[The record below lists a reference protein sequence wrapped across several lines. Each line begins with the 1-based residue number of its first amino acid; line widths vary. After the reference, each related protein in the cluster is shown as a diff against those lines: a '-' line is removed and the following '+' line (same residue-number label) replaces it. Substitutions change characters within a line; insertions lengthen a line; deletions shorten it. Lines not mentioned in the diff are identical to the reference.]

1 VGWAQFLIAIFTPSL
16 RWELSRITYTVAV
29 RRFLEW
35 LSGTIVKIFFREILI
50 EGKENLPDSGPI
62 LFTPNHP
69 NALLDPLL
77 VQFFA
82 SDFKVRFVAKAP
94 LFKIPIFGSVL
105 RAMGAIPVVRKI
117 DVNTNVD
124 YTHFFSACVDALKQ
138 GDSIAIFPEGRSLPQ
153 PFLAPMRTGP
163 ARLFFMAHDQG
174 TKPHIVPVGLNYER
188 GSIFRSSVQIS
199 IAPEIVT
206 TPFEE
211 QYKKDPASAVRNL
224 TDEIGRVLDRYV
236 FQAETYRDRELILLL
251 DRLYS
256 EEDKPTSSWA
266 ERLDRLRVFGS
277 AIDDLRSSH
286 SKEINDLRH
295 LLSRYHRISKIF
307 RIDPLN
313 TKPTQRSF
321 GLFLMNSLGLLLA
334 AIGWLLNIVPYKL
347 IDLLVRLLH
356 KDESEAGTFKVL
368 FGLILFPVTYCIEG
382 WLIYRW
388 FGWVA
393 TLCFAI
399 LIVPLTLF
407 TLRFFEWREE
417 IRVAGSNPFIE
428 LGTTGRAAAQLQ
440 RLKDRIV
447 DEVDH
452 LANEWQK
459 IRSVSPR

>member
-1 VGWAQFLIAIFTPSL
+1 M
-16 RWELSRITYTVAV
+16 

-35 LSGTIVKIFFREILI
+35 LSRTIVKIFFRETLI

-94 LFKIPIFGSVL
+94 LFKIPIFANIL
-105 RAMGAIPVVRKI
+105 RAIGAIPVVRKI
-117 DVNTNVD
+117 DANTDVD
-124 YTHFFSACVDALKQ
+124 YTQFFAACVDALKQ

-174 TKPHIVPVGLNYER
+174 IKVHIVPVGLNYEQ

-199 IAPEIVT
+199 IAPKIET
-206 TPFEE
+206 KPFEE
-211 QYKKDPASAVRNL
+211 QHKQDPTSAVRNL
-224 TDEIGRVLDRYV
+224 TDEIGKVLDRFV

-256 EEDKPTSSWA
+256 EQDKPASSWS
-266 ERLDRLRVFGS
+266 ERLDRLRIFGS
-277 AIDDLRSSH
+277 AIDDLRNTH
-286 SKEINDLRH
+286 AKEINDLRH

-313 TKPTQRSF
+313 AKAAKPSF
-321 GLFLMNSLGLLLA
+321 GSFLMNSLGLILA
-334 AIGWLLNIVPYKL
+334 VIGWVLNIVPYKL
-347 IDLLVRLLH
+347 TDLLVRLLR
-356 KDESEAGTFKVL
+356 KDESEAATFKVV
-368 FGLILFPVTYCIEG
+368 FGLIAFPLTYLIEG

-388 FGWVA
+388 FGWIA

-399 LIVPLTLF
+399 LILPITLF
-407 TLRFFEWREE
+407 TMRFFEWREE

-428 LGTTGRAAAQLQ
+428 FGTTARATAQLQ
-440 RLKDRIV
+440 RLKNRII

-452 LANEWQK
+452 LADEWQK
-459 IRSVSPR
+459 VRSSI

>member
-1 VGWAQFLIAIFTPSL
+1 M
-16 RWELSRITYTVAV
+16 

-35 LSGTIVKIFFREILI
+35 LSRTIVKIFFREILI
-50 EGKENLPDSGPI
+50 EGTENLPESGSI

-77 VQFFA
+77 IQFFA
-82 SDFKVRFVAKAP
+82 SDFKVRFVAKAS
-94 LFKIPIFGSVL
+94 LFKIPIFANVL
-105 RAMGAIPVVRKI
+105 RAMGAIAVVRKI

-124 YTHFFSACVDALKQ
+124 YTQFFSACVDALKQ

-163 ARLFFMAHDQG
+163 ARLFFLAHDEG
-174 TKPHIVPVGLNYER
+174 SKVHIVPVGLNYEQ

-206 TPFEE
+206 TRFEE
-211 QYKKDPASAVRNL
+211 QHREDPSSAVRNL

-256 EEDKPTSSWA
+256 EEDKPASSWA
-266 ERLDRLRVFGS
+266 ERLDRLRIFGS

-286 SKEINDLRH
+286 AREINDLRH

-307 RIDPLN
+307 RIDPLS
-313 TKPTQRSF
+313 TKPAQRSF
-321 GLFLMNSLGLLLA
+321 GLFLMNSLGLILA

-347 IDLLVRLLH
+347 TDLLVRIMR

-368 FGLILFPVTYCIEG
+368 FGLILFPLTYFIEG

-388 FGWVA
+388 LGWIA
-393 TLCFAI
+393 TFCFAI

-407 TLRFFEWREE
+407 TMRFFEWREE
-417 IRVAGSNPFIE
+417 IRVAGSNPLIE
-428 LGTTGRAAAQLQ
+428 FGTRARATAQLQ

-447 DEVDH
+447 DEVDQ
-452 LANEWQK
+452 LAHEWQK
-459 IRSVSPR
+459 IRTV

>member
-1 VGWAQFLIAIFTPSL
+1 
-16 RWELSRITYTVAV
+16 V

-35 LSGTIVKIFFREILI
+35 LSRTIVKIFFREILI
-50 EGKENLPDSGPI
+50 EGQENFPDSGPI

-77 VQFFA
+77 IQFFA
-82 SDFKVRFVAKAP
+82 SNFKVRFVAKAP
-94 LFKIPIFGSVL
+94 LFKAPIFGSIL

-117 DVNTNVD
+117 DVNTDVD
-124 YTHFFSACVDALKQ
+124 YTHFFSACVEALKQ

-163 ARLFFMAHDQG
+163 ARLFFMAQDQG
-174 TKPHIVPVGLNYER
+174 TKVHIVPVGLNYER

-199 IAPEIVT
+199 VAPEIIT
-206 TPFEE
+206 APFEE
-211 QYKKDPASAVRNL
+211 QHKADPPSAVRNL

-256 EEDKPTSSWA
+256 EEDKPASSWG
-266 ERLDRLRVFGS
+266 ERLDRLRIFGS
-277 AIDDLRSSH
+277 AIDDLRNTH
-286 SKEINDLRH
+286 ANEINDLRH

-307 RIDPLN
+307 RMDPFN
-313 TKPTQRSF
+313 SKPTQRSF
-321 GLFLMNSLGLLLA
+321 GLFVMNSFGLILA

-347 IDLLVRLLH
+347 TDLIVRIMR

-368 FGLILFPVTYCIEG
+368 FGLILFPLTYLIEG
-382 WLIYRW
+382 WLFYKW
-388 FGWVA
+388 FGWIA

-407 TLRFFEWREE
+407 TMRFFEWREE

-428 LGTTGRAAAQLQ
+428 FGSTSRAAAQLQ

-447 DEVDH
+447 DEVDQ
-452 LANEWQK
+452 LAAEWQK

>member
-1 VGWAQFLIAIFTPSL
+1 
-16 RWELSRITYTVAV
+16 V

-35 LSGTIVKIFFREILI
+35 LSGTIVKIFFREIII

-77 VQFFA
+77 IQFFA
-82 SDFKVRFVAKAP
+82 SNFRVRFVAKAP
-94 LFKIPIFGSVL
+94 LFKIPIFRSVL
-105 RAMGAIPVVRKI
+105 FAMGAIPVVRKI
-117 DVNTNVD
+117 DVKTDVD
-124 YTHFFSACVDALKQ
+124 YTQFFSACVDALKQ

-153 PFLAPMRTGP
+153 PYLAPMRTGP
-163 ARLFFMAHDQG
+163 ARLFFLADDQG
-174 TKPHIVPVGLNYER
+174 TKVHIVPVGLNYEQ

-199 IAPEIVT
+199 IALEIDT

-211 QYKKDPASAVRNL
+211 LHKQDPNSAVRNL

-256 EEDKPTSSWA
+256 EEDKPASSWGN
-266 ERLDRLRVFGS
+266 RLDRLRIFGS
-277 AIDDLRSSH
+277 AIDDLRNTH
-286 SKEINDLRH
+286 TKEINDLRH

-313 TKPTQRSF
+313 TKPVKRSF
-321 GLFLMNSLGLLLA
+321 GLFLMNSLGLILA
-334 AIGWLLNIVPYKL
+334 TVGWLFNIVPYKL
-347 IDLLVRLLH
+347 TDLLVRVLR

-368 FGLILFPVTYCIEG
+368 FGLILFPVTYVIEG
-382 WLIYRW
+382 WLIHRW
-388 FGWVA
+388 FGWIA
-393 TLCFAI
+393 TLSFAI

-407 TLRFFEWREE
+407 TMRFFEWREE
-417 IRVAGSNPFIE
+417 IRVTGSNSFIE
-428 LGTTGRAAAQLQ
+428 FGSTARASAQLQ
-440 RLKDRIV
+440 RLKSRIV

-452 LANEWQK
+452 LADEWQR
-459 IRSVSPR
+459 IRTSALQR

>member
-1 VGWAQFLIAIFTPSL
+1 L
-16 RWELSRITYTVAV
+16 RWGLPRIPHLASRYTVAV

-35 LSGTIVKIFFREILI
+35 LSRTIVKIFFREILI
-50 EGKENLPDSGPI
+50 EGKENLPDFGPI

-94 LFKIPIFGSVL
+94 LFKIPIFANVL
-105 RAMGAIPVVRKI
+105 RAMGAIPVTRKI

-124 YTHFFSACVDALKQ
+124 YTQFFSACVDALKQ

-163 ARLFFMAHDQG
+163 ARLFFMAHDLG
-174 TKPHIVPVGLNYER
+174 IKVHIVPVGLNYER
-188 GSIFRSSVQIS
+188 GSIFRSSVQVS
-199 IAPEIVT
+199 IAPQIVT

-211 QYKKDPASAVRNL
+211 QHIQDSASAVRNL

-256 EEDKPTSSWA
+256 EEDRPASSWA
-266 ERLDRLRVFGS
+266 ERLDRLRIFGS
-277 AIDDLRSSH
+277 AIDDLRNSH
-286 SKEINDLRH
+286 TKEINDLRH

-313 TKPTQRSF
+313 TKPAQRSF
-321 GLFLMNSLGLLLA
+321 GLFVMNSVGLIIA
-334 AIGWLLNIVPYKL
+334 MIGWLFNIVPYKL
-347 IDLLVRLLH
+347 TDLLVRLLH
-356 KDESEAGTFKVL
+356 KDESEAATFKVG
-368 FGLILFPVTYCIEG
+368 FGLISFPLTYVIEG
-382 WLIYRW
+382 WFIHRW
-388 FGWVA
+388 FGWIA
-393 TLCFAI
+393 TFSFAI

-407 TLRFFEWREE
+407 TMRFFEWREE
-417 IRVAGSNPFIE
+417 IRIAGSNSFIE
-428 LGTTGRAAAQLQ
+428 FGSTGRAAAQLN
-440 RLKDRIV
+440 RLKDRII

-452 LANEWQK
+452 LADEWQK
-459 IRSVSPR
+459 IRTNI

>member
-1 VGWAQFLIAIFTPSL
+1 
-16 RWELSRITYTVAV
+16 LSR
-29 RRFLEW
+29 
-35 LSGTIVKIFFREILI
+35 TIVKIFFREILI

-82 SDFKVRFVAKAP
+82 SDFKVRFVAKAT
-94 LFKIPIFGSVL
+94 LFKIPVFANIL

-117 DVNTNVD
+117 DVNTDVD
-124 YTHFFSACVDALKQ
+124 YTHFFSACIDALKQ

-163 ARLFFMAHDQG
+163 ARLFFMAYDQG
-174 TKPHIVPVGLNYER
+174 IKVHIVPVGLNYEQ
-188 GSIFRSSVQIS
+188 GAIFRSSVQIS
-199 IAPEIVT
+199 VAPQIQT
-206 TPFEE
+206 KPFVE
-211 QYKKDPASAVRNL
+211 QHKQDPTSAVRNL
-224 TDEIGRVLDRYV
+224 TDEIGKVLDRFV

-256 EEDKPTSSWA
+256 EQDKPTSSWA
-266 ERLDRLRVFGS
+266 ERLDRLRIFGS
-277 AIDDLRSSH
+277 AIDDLRNTH
-286 SKEINDLRH
+286 AKEINDLRH

-313 TKPTQRSF
+313 VKSPKPSF
-321 GLFLMNSLGLLLA
+321 GLFIMNLLGLILA

-347 IDLLVRLLH
+347 TDLLVRLLR
-356 KDESEAGTFKVL
+356 KDESEAATFKVA
-368 FGLILFPVTYCIEG
+368 FGLISFPLTYVIEG
-382 WLIYRW
+382 WLIHRW
-388 FGWVA
+388 FGWIA
-393 TLCFAI
+393 TICFAI
-399 LIVPLTLF
+399 LIVPITLF
-407 TLRFFEWREE
+407 TMRFFEWREE

-428 LGTTGRAAAQLQ
+428 FDTTTRVAAQLQ

-452 LANEWQK
+452 LADEWQK
-459 IRSVSPR
+459 IRSSI